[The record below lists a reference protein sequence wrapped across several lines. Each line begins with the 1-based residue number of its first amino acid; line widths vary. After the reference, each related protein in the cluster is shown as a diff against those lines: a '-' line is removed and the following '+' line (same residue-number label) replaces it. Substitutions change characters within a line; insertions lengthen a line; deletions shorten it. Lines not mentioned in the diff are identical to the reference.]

1 MRKTITK
8 GNKVVQWQ
16 SCYCVEIGF
25 IRAGEILWEPYR
37 SFKNP
42 DNELS
47 RKAALKIVAE
57 LKEQDRI
64 ARAMKQCAL
73 VGRRPMMESLPHCPY
88 CNSTG
93 TIKRKKGRQ

>member
-25 IRAGEILWEPYR
+25 MRAGKILWEPYR

-73 VGRRPMMESLPHCPY
+73 VWRRPMVENLPHCQY
-88 CNSTG
+88 CNGTG
-93 TIKRKKGRQ
+93 TIERRKIKQ